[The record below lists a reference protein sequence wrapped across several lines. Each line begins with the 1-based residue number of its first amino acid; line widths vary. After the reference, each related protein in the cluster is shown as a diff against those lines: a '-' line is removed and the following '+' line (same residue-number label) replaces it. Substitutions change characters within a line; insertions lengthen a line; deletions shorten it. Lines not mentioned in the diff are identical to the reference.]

1 MKIKHTNWS
10 ANSPKGQWAFATPY
24 ININRNEEYTQF
36 SLVVGS
42 HHWWVI
48 INNKNKQQ

>member
-1 MKIKHTNWS
+1 MKIKHTNWG

-24 ININRNEEYTQF
+24 ININRNQEYTQV